1 MNAFARSWAL
11 FKSTLAVLNADK
23 ALLWFPVLAT
33 TATLAVSAVIFGG
46 AAAILVANPAAQAYL
61 SQAAAAAEAGNATL
75 LQMLFF
81 FASLFFYY
89 LVINF
94 TANYFMTG
102 LAGAALLRFAG
113 QDPGFG
119 DGIRIAN
126 SRLGAIFGYS
136 VIAATVGVL
145 LSALRGRSGDS
156 GSALAGRLVA
166 SIGEFAWGV
175 ATFLV
180 VPVIAAKGP
189 QPLRGHQGECVAAAP
204 HLGRAVDR
212 RIGDRPDLL
221 CDYAAAGVSG
231 RVDHH
236 RLWRI
241 QRSRDHDDRRGGG
254 AAGAAGR
261 GQQHAKRHLPR
272 CALSLCRRPCRGAG
286 LQRHPHRKCIQ
297 TARGADLIR
306 KVQGAAPFIR
316 R

>member
-46 AAAILVANPAAQAYL
+46 AAAILVANPGAQAYL

-75 LQMLFF
+75 LQMIFF

-94 TANYFMTG
+94 HRQLLYDR
-102 LAGAALLRFAG
+102 AGGRSAAALCRPGPWLRRRHPHRQQPAG
-113 QDPGFG
+113 RDLRLLGHCG
-119 DGIRIAN
+119 DGGRAAECAARAQWRQRQRTRRTAGGFHRRIC
-126 SRLGAIFGYS
+126 LGRRHLPGRAGD
-136 VIAATVGVL
+136 
-145 LSALRGRSGDS
+145 RGE
-156 GSALAGRLVA
+156 GS
-166 SIGEFAWGV
+166 
-175 ATFLV
+175 
-180 VPVIAAKGP
+180 

-241 QRSRDHDDRRGGG
+241 RAQS
-254 AAGAAGR
+254 
-261 GQQHAKRHLPR
+261 
-272 CALSLCRRPCRGAG
+272 
-286 LQRHPHRKCIQ
+286 
-297 TARGADLIR
+297 
-306 KVQGAAPFIR
+306 
-316 R
+316 

>member
-23 ALLWFPVLAT
+23 ALLWFPILAT

-46 AAAILVANPAAQAYL
+46 AAAILVTNPAAQAYL

-75 LQMLFF
+75 PQMLFF

-113 QDPGFG
+113 QNPGFG

-180 VPVIAAKGP
+180 VPVIAAKGLSP
-189 QPLRGHQGECVAAAP
+189 FEAIKESAALLRRTWGEQLIGASGIGLIFFAIMLPLAFLAGLTIIVFGESGAVVITTIVVAAVLLA
-204 HLGRAVDR
+204 LLAVVNSTLNAIYRAA
-212 RIGDRPDLL
+212 LYH
-221 CDYAAAGVSG
+221 YAADHAVAPAFNATLIESAFKPREG
-231 RVDHH
+231 R
-236 RLWRI
+236 I
-241 QRSRDHDDRRGGG
+241 
-254 AAGAAGR
+254 
-261 GQQHAKRHLPR
+261 
-272 CALSLCRRPCRGAG
+272 
-286 LQRHPHRKCIQ
+286 
-297 TARGADLIR
+297 
-306 KVQGAAPFIR
+306 
-316 R
+316 